1 MPLGLEATAEFSSCI
16 EESIDRKLQE
26 SPFLGVMIDEST
38 DISTPKNLNVYIRL
52 WDNGQVSTHFIKNL
66 EVQDATG
73 HGIYLEV
80 KNLLQRKSITMLK
93 CTGLSTDGARAMT
106 GRENGFVAYMRK
118 DNPYLIDIHCI
129 AHRLALA
136 SSQAANNIP
145 YLQKYKWFVI
155 SIYSYFSHSASR
167 QTRLKELE
175 QVLQDPVLKYRPL
188 YEVRWL
194 SMFQAV
200 HAIRINLSSLLTFE
214 SEWAEFSD
222 PRARGILEEV
232 TRFLFL
238 ATTHLL
244 EDVLD
249 VLKRLSKVF
258 QKESVDFSIVP
269 PLVESAICTIDGMK
283 TTPGPLLKSFFDEV
297 TTAEGLATT
306 FRGHAMK
313 TVEQEQR
320 QFQNMVDKFVDS
332 VVCNQ
337 RARFPNV
344 DLISAMS
351 ILDPSNLPLR
361 VIYTT
366 MEKRNSVCFCST
378 LVP

>member
-1 MPLGLEATAEFSSCI
+1 MHMLLVRKTSETLTCYDMHNHL
-16 EESIDRKLQE
+16 SIDRLYLFKLLVKQLKLAQLRW
-26 SPFLGVMIDEST
+26 FR
-38 DISTPKNLNVYIRL
+38 RL
-52 WDNGQVSTHFIKNL
+52 
-66 EVQDATG
+66 
-73 HGIYLEV
+73 
-80 KNLLQRKSITMLK
+80 LL
-93 CTGLSTDGARAMT
+93 
-106 GRENGFVAYMRK
+106 V
-118 DNPYLIDIHCI
+118 
-129 AHRLALA
+129 
-136 SSQAANNIP
+136 
-145 YLQKYKWFVI
+145 
-155 SIYSYFSHSASR
+155 
-167 QTRLKELE
+167 
-175 QVLQDPVLKYRPL
+175 
-188 YEVRWL
+188 
-194 SMFQAV
+194 MFQAV
-200 HAIRINLSSLLTFE
+200 HAIRITLSSLLTFFE

-222 PRARGILEEV
+222 PRARGIVEEV
-232 TRFLFL
+232 TRFQFL

-332 VVCNQ
+332 VVCNL

-351 ILDPSNLPLR
+351 ILDPSNLPLSLR